1 MNKERVNIQYSIDLG
16 ELPTETQRL
25 IHRASS
31 LNKEDLTECFKDL
44 CSVEGS
50 EVLSLGTLTSIDIAR
65 KKLAAIDY
73 ALSDVSDIINGFLHF
88 QVQQN
93 LQGKFENQPAVRKEM
108 PTPPAVRPPMPTP
121 PAVRPPED
129 TSGEA

>member
-1 MNKERVNIQYSIDLG
+1 MSKERVNIQYSIDLG
-16 ELPTETQRL
+16 ELPAETNRL

-31 LNKEDLTECFKDL
+31 LTKQDLTDCFKEL
-44 CSVEGS
+44 CSVEGAD
-50 EVLSLGTLTSIDIAR
+50 VLTLSTLTSIDVAR

-93 LQGKFENQPAVRKEM
+93 LQDKFDNQPTTRPEM
-108 PTPPAVRPPMPTP
+108 PTPPIAQ
-121 PAVRPPED
+121 
-129 TSGEA
+129 TSKDVKGET